1 MASPGNQHCANCI
14 GTLSFPIHTADG
26 QTPRDESD
34 LSADRPDGYRFLQ
47 TVIIFFRFVRFPFVG
62 SRRTHNLASYKLSSI
77 ARKTVIVYQLK
88 QIVDKCPLR
97 KCEGGRN

>member
-47 TVIIFFRFVRFPFVG
+47 TVIIFSVLCVFRLLEVVAH
-62 SRRTHNLASYKLSSI
+62 T
-77 ARKTVIVYQLK
+77 T
-88 QIVDKCPLR
+88 
-97 KCEGGRN
+97 